1 MDNELNFLSRK
12 AGFNTA
18 LRHFR
23 LVTRYVG
30 EVQKGGNLADLIN
43 LSLEEGEVH
52 RDQVKPILN
61 AVAVDKFMYAFKS
74 YNLERAIENPDGIVK
89 TLSEWGKIDLIF
101 TYASPQAGLFV
112 INPKNPG
119 HWEQAL
125 PLMKDELVVVYAG
138 SAEDQSLSSELKQA
152 AVEDCIGLLNGES
165 VATRKEFKGAERPRV
180 QVQVQPSQP
189 AAPIAQQA
197 ATAARPQAAG
207 SVAVKPGAPA
217 AGGKKRMTPRYGV
230 LVTNELFHNGNVEA
244 WKRVI
249 ESYKAKY
256 PTLDV
261 LIWYENER
269 INDINALFKWGKVK
283 HGNPIMISV
292 TGDDIK
298 DVSKLQKYLFEGAS
312 PRFEVFLRGAVNRV
326 LDLF

>member
-1 MDNELNFLSRK
+1 MDNELNFLARK

-30 EVQKGGNLADLIN
+30 DVQKGNNLADLIN
-43 LSLEEGEVH
+43 LSLEGGEVH

-61 AVAVDKFMYAFKS
+61 AVAVDKYLYAFKS
-74 YNLERAIENPDGIVK
+74 YNLERAIEDPAAIVK
-89 TLSEWGKIDLIF
+89 TLTEWGKIDLIF

-112 INPKNPG
+112 INPKNAE
-119 HWEQAL
+119 HWDQAL

-138 SAEDQSLSSELKQA
+138 SAENPELSSELRQT
-152 AVEDCIGLLNGES
+152 AVDDCIALLNGES
-165 VATRKEFKGAERPRV
+165 VVTRTEFKGAEKPK
-180 QVQVQPSQP
+180 VQPVLQQP
-189 AAPIAQQA
+189 AAAS
-197 ATAARPQAAG
+197 ATQPSAAARPQAAG
-207 SVAVKPGAPA
+207 PAAAKPGVPA
-217 AGGKKRMTPRYGV
+217 AGGKKRMTPKYGV
-230 LVTNELFHNGNVEA
+230 LVTNELFHNGNVES

>member
-1 MDNELNFLSRK
+1 MDNELNFLSRR

-18 LRHFR
+18 LRHFK

-30 EVQKGGNLADLIN
+30 DIQDGENLADLIN
-43 LSLEEGEVH
+43 LSLEEGEVS

-61 AVAVDKFMYAFKS
+61 ALAVDKFQYAYSS
-74 YNLERAIENPDGIVK
+74 YNLRQAIEDPRSILSSV
-89 TLSEWGKIDLIF
+89 SEWGKIQLVLS
-101 TYASPQAGLFV
+101 YSSPQAGLFV
-112 INPKNPG
+112 INPKHAS
-119 HWEQAL
+119 HWEAAV
-125 PLMKDELVVVYAG
+125 PLLKDELVVVYAG
-138 SAEDQSLSSELKQA
+138 MADPEEGDPKVSAEAVKDFIRLLDGEKVRTRKAFVGAEKPKPAERAAAPSAAPAPAVPA
-152 AVEDCIGLLNGES
+152 AV
-165 VATRKEFKGAERPRV
+165 
-180 QVQVQPSQP
+180 
-189 AAPIAQQA
+189 AAP
-197 ATAARPQAAG
+197 
-207 SVAVKPGAPA
+207 APA
-217 AGGKKRMTPRYGV
+217 AAPPPAGKKRMTPRYGV

-249 ESYKAKY
+249 ESYRAKY
-256 PTLDV
+256 PGLDV

-283 HGNPIMISV
+283 HGTPIMISV
-292 TGDDIK
+292 VGDDIK